1 MYRRYS
7 TQYRSADGFTDG
19 RGGSPPG
26 GNERCEKPRQ
36 HSCDRPNATPRQCS
50 CDNPHTAPRQA
61 GCDRPHSVPQ
71 QMNCDKPP
79 APHRE
84 KEMPR
89 DRRPCGDNGRGSG
102 FSLLKFIPQS
112 IYDPDTGK
120 VFGFL
125 SAEDLLLAALILV
138 LLDNRCEDEDNSML
152 IYALLYILLSDHI
165 DLPI

>member
-7 TQYRSADGFTDG
+7 TQYRGADGFTDG

-26 GNERCEKPRQ
+26 GSERCEKSRQ
-36 HSCDRPNATPRQCS
+36 HSCDKPHPIPR
-50 CDNPHTAPRQA
+50 
-61 GCDRPHSVPQ
+61 

-84 KEMPR
+84 KERPR
-89 DRRPCGDNGRGSG
+89 DRHLCGDNGRDSG

-112 IYDPDTGK
+112 IYDPETGK
-120 VFGFL
+120 VLSFL

-138 LLDNRCEDEDNSML
+138 LLDNKCEDEDNSML

>member
-7 TQYRSADGFTDG
+7 TQYRGADGFTDG

-36 HSCDRPNATPRQCS
+36 HSCDRPNTTPRQTR
-50 CDNPHTAPRQA
+50 CDKPHPVPR
-61 GCDRPHSVPQ
+61 
-71 QMNCDKPP
+71 QMNCDKPS

-84 KEMPR
+84 KERPR
-89 DRRPCGDNGRGSG
+89 DRHLCGDNGRDSG

-112 IYDPDTGK
+112 IYDPETGK
-120 VFGFL
+120 VLGFL

-138 LLDNRCEDEDNSML
+138 LLDNKCEDEDNSML